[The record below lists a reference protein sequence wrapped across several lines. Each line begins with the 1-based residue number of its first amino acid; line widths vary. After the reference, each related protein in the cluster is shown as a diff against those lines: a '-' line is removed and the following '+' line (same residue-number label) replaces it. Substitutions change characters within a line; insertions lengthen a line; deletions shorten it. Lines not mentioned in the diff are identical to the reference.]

1 LFSNLSSQK
10 RRKSIKKN
18 KIVFIGEIYDKGE
31 ACNYMVQSFKD
42 LKVIIDHFKRFPLLT
57 QKCADFELF
66 SQIFY
71 IMEKRLTLEGLNKY

>member
-1 LFSNLSSQK
+1 
-10 RRKSIKKN
+10 
-18 KIVFIGEIYDKGE
+18 
-31 ACNYMVQSFKD
+31 MVQSFKD

-71 IMEKRLTLEGLNKY
+71 IMEKKINSRRFK

>member
-1 LFSNLSSQK
+1 
-10 RRKSIKKN
+10 
-18 KIVFIGEIYDKGE
+18 
-31 ACNYMVQSFKD
+31 MVQSFKD

-71 IMEKRLTLEGLNKY
+71 LMEKKEHLTLEGLNKILAIKASINLGHAPHPFMTESCLF

>member
-1 LFSNLSSQK
+1 
-10 RRKSIKKN
+10 
-18 KIVFIGEIYDKGE
+18 
-31 ACNYMVQSFKD
+31 MVQSFKD

-71 IMEKRLTLEGLNKY
+71 LMEKKEHLTLEGLNKILAIKASMNLGLPL